1 MKELAKIVDLLNSID
16 GRLAA
21 IQTSV
26 FDVDEINA
34 LLREV
39 LKELKK
45 QKAQTPGPS
54 PRQDRSNVAPFSSPH
69 TFALD
74 FVRQN
79 SVEGCGKTKPISLQ
93 VFRGSS
99 PVMSGFAG

>member
-1 MKELAKIVDLLNSID
+1 MRKRRAKRRRGAAPVKELAKIVDLLNSID

-45 QKAQTPGPS
+45 
-54 PRQDRSNVAPFSSPH
+54 
-69 TFALD
+69 
-74 FVRQN
+74 
-79 SVEGCGKTKPISLQ
+79 TKSTD
-93 VFRGSS
+93 S
-99 PVMSGFAG
+99 

>member
-1 MKELAKIVDLLNSID
+1 MRKRQARRRIGAASVKELAKIVDLLNSID

-45 QKAQTPGPS
+45 
-54 PRQDRSNVAPFSSPH
+54 
-69 TFALD
+69 
-74 FVRQN
+74 
-79 SVEGCGKTKPISLQ
+79 TKNTDS
-93 VFRGSS
+93 
-99 PVMSGFAG
+99 